1 VKKLDWLAS
10 SLSSVG
16 ILAAAFPA
24 WTQEMGQNQTVPR
37 QRIIAQ
43 AKKSVSKLPV
53 YSVAPERSPS
63 LLISSIE
70 RDNPMEQ
77 VTSVSQL
84 SDVRPTDW
92 AFEAV
97 RSLVERYGIISG
109 YPDGTFRGNRPLSR
123 NELAAVLTTILG
135 RIEVQLIAGQA
146 NSATK
151 QDILTIRRLIS
162 SYGDALA
169 DVRNRLNRIE
179 NRTERLEGQ
188 QFSTTTK
195 LSGRTDLIATDGT
208 DANLT
213 VIARVRL
220 NLATSFQGTD
230 RLITQ
235 LEAGNNGRDAIAQ
248 THDQQQNLLGTTGIL
263 ADGGGIDAVGATSDI
278 KIRKLYY
285 AFRPAENLEVAVGS
299 NIPPS
304 DFIDRNSFANQS
316 GENVSS
322 SFFANNPLIVQN
334 EIDRFGGAGTAI
346 AWSPGKNFTLRAL
359 YIAAD
364 ASDPAN
370 GGGLFRDR
378 YQASAEAEYSLSN
391 QPFTVR
397 LQYTNANINGTE
409 INAGGINAEWA
420 IRRRFGVVGLF
431 GRFGFGRY
439 RGFNT
444 VLAEDLDLDPKS
456 WAFGLSFQNFL
467 IPGSKAGVAIGQP
480 FITRKLGNAT
490 QTNFEAFFGLLI
502 NDNLNVSPSLLVV
515 NNPNNRSSPMIW
527 QWSLR
532 LLYSF

>member
-1 VKKLDWLAS
+1 MKKVDWLAS
-10 SLSSVG
+10 SLGGVG
-16 ILAAAFPA
+16 ILATALPA
-24 WTQEMGQNQTVPR
+24 WTQEMAQNQTIPR
-37 QRIIAQ
+37 QQLIAQ
-43 AKKSVSKLPV
+43 AKKSLSKLPI
-53 YSVAPERSPS
+53 YSVAPERSPA
-63 LLISSIE
+63 LLISSTE
-70 RDNPMEQ
+70 RDDPMEQ
-77 VTSVSQL
+77 MTSVSQL

-109 YPDGTFRGNRPLSR
+109 YPDGTFRGNRPLNR
-123 NELAAVLTTILG
+123 NELAAVLTTVLG
-135 RIEVQLIAGQA
+135 RIEAQLIAGQA
-146 NSATK
+146 NSATE
-151 QDILTIRRLIS
+151 QDVLTIRRLIS

-169 DVRNRLNRIE
+169 DLRGRLNQIE
-179 NRTERLEGQ
+179 NRTEQLEGQ

-208 DANLT
+208 DASLS

-220 NLATSFQGTD
+220 NLTTSFQGSD
-230 RLITQ
+230 RLVTQ
-235 LEAGNNGRDAIAQ
+235 LEAGNNGRDAIANAQ
-248 THDQQQNLLGTTGIL
+248 DQRQNLLGTTGIL
-263 ADGGGIDAVGATSDI
+263 ADGGGNDAVGATSDI
-278 KIRKLYY
+278 KVRKLYY
-285 AFRPAENLEVAVGS
+285 AFRPAKNLEIAVGS

-316 GENVSS
+316 GENFSS
-322 SFFANNPLIVQN
+322 SFFANNALIVQN

-346 AWSPGKNFTLRAL
+346 AWSPGNNFTLRAL

-370 GGGLFRDR
+370 GGLFRDR
-378 YQASAEAEYSLSN
+378 YQASAEAEYSLPN

-480 FITRKLGNAT
+480 FITRQLGNAT